1 MGTQFLAAGDL
12 FVEVVDNADAS
23 DPPTRD
29 DARMAAI
36 KDGTFEDGPF
46 RFDRYTGYNGI
57 RQLYSR
63 RGPAENIFGV
73 AGGSGLNFE
82 FVYDADGSSFRPRW
96 VDGRPGGQPTP
107 SGLMR
112 VDESTVAL
120 ETRVQPP
127 QRFDVRTTF
136 KLVAPHYIDLHTVI
150 RPHSESFTGD
160 WVGLFWACYIRRPE
174 VKTTYVRARAQ
185 PGAESEWVATLA
197 EPPHDARAFASE
209 REARLLPHEPDP
221 DGRLLHNIRPLRYV
235 EPVMFGRWRNMVLAL
250 MLRTDDHLRFA
261 IQPTGGGPRNPAWD
275 FGIVMKNCQIG
286 AAYRWDG
293 RIVFKPDR
301 GADDVWS
308 EYQRWA
314 QGD

>member
-12 FVEVVDNADAS
+12 FVEVVDNTDAA
-23 DPPTRD
+23 DPPIRD

-36 KDGTFEDGPF
+36 KDGTFEGGPY

-57 RQLYSR
+57 RQIFSR
-63 RGPAENIFGV
+63 HGPAENIFGV

-82 FVYDADGSSFRPRW
+82 FVYDAEGSSFRPRW
-96 VDGRPGGQPTP
+96 VDGRPGGAPTP
-107 SGLMR
+107 GSLTR
-112 VDESTVAL
+112 VDESTVVL

-127 QRFDVRTTF
+127 QRVDVRTTF
-136 KLVAPHYIDLHTVI
+136 KLVAPHYIDLQTEI
-150 RPHSESFTGD
+150 RPHPGSFTGD

-185 PGAESEWVATLA
+185 PGAESDWVATLA

-209 REARLLPHEPDP
+209 REAQLLPGEPNP
-221 DGRLLHNIRPLRYV
+221 TGRLLHNIRPLRYA
-235 EPVMFGRWRNMVLAL
+235 EPVMFGRWRGMVLAL

-275 FGIVMKNCQIG
+275 FGIVIKNCQVG
-286 AAYRWDG
+286 AGYRWNG

-301 GADDVWS
+301 GADDIWS

-314 QGD
+314 QGE